1 MKLDRETGRR
11 GSGYGA
17 ELEFV
22 GALRVEEDSLRSS
35 FWQLP
40 SLPERD
46 PRCTAILPIH
56 RALAAQIE
64 KDESV
69 AWIVQAYAHRAPN
82 SCVCLTKA
90 ERKRPKACVR
100 VLTFACWLLA
110 AAVDSRTFVLLRYV
124 TKRVGES

>member
-1 MKLDRETGRR
+1 MAPVT
-11 GSGYGA
+11 GA
-17 ELEFV
+17 ELEFRGRASV
-22 GALRVEEDSLRSS
+22 RRRFPQVFLFAAAASAIPVALQYFRSIE
-35 FWQLP
+35 QLAP
-40 SLPERD
+40 KI
-46 PRCTAILPIH
+46 A
-56 RALAAQIE
+56 

-69 AWIVQAYAHRAPN
+69 ARIVKPCAHRAPN
-82 SCVCLTKA
+82 CCVCLTKA

>member
-1 MKLDRETGRR
+1 MSLSRDRLHLAVQKSGRLSDSTRDLLR
-11 GSGYGA
+11 GAGFRIQEGKNS
-17 ELEFV
+17 
-22 GALRVEEDSLRSS
+22 
-35 FWQLP
+35 
-40 SLPERD
+40 
-46 PRCTAILPIH
+46 
-56 RALAAQIE
+56 LAARIE